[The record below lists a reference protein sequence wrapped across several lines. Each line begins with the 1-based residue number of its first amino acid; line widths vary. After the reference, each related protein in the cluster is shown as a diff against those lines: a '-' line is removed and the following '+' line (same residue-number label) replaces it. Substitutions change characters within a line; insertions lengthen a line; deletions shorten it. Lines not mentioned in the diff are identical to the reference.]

1 MHVWHDRAWAPVR
14 VGRTND
20 SALVL
25 VYAARGGAAA
35 HHRGAV
41 PHDLMRWLHRL
52 FSLLLSRAAGGSSL
66 PPAECAVYD
75 KVHTGCAL
83 SPNQTLQCV
92 DIRLVANSTGR
103 TSPPWGKR
111 FMYDSGGRTISAVG
125 PTDVSGCAL
134 QCVQDGPRCLG
145 FALLTETG
153 MCYTVNDTVHT
164 VATKL
169 AAVSF
174 NLTHK
179 GSSCQ
184 IDCQGGDG
192 KALAPWGLPRPVAAG
207 GGLSQCQQYC
217 DVADTAEPGSCAAVV
232 YQAGA
237 SGGVCSLVNASA
249 RAVSVLVPS
258 VTFRRRPRQFAPR
271 GGMDGTAQ
279 LPLVEQWIVGPSDR
293 VFEAARPW
301 QTAFCRH
308 EPAAV
313 DWAAAPGTFVAT
325 QLALL
330 VTETAHTATA
340 RVRVSDLIATA
351 ADTRIPANQVE
362 VSQVGLVSASSCPP
376 SVCGSRAYSAELG
389 PGTHWCVLHSSAQ
402 LSLSVSLSVTLSA
415 SLSYTAILYGAGI
428 PICCS
433 RWALATRARLCCKRT
448 EHDLFILG
456 CASRRRR
463 PLGCTRAPSRS
474 TFKMGAVR
482 AWPLHC
488 ECGR

>member
-1 MHVWHDRAWAPVR
+1 M
-14 VGRTND
+14 
-20 SALVL
+20 L
-25 VYAARGGAAA
+25 VYAARGGAAT

-174 NLTHK
+174 NLTRK

-249 RAVSVLVPS
+249 RTVSVLVPS

-279 LPLVEQWIVGPSDR
+279 LLMPLVEQWIVGPSDR

-330 VTETAHTATA
+330 VTETAHTVTA
-340 RVRVSDLIATA
+340 RVSVSDLIATA
-351 ADTRIPANQVE
+351 ADSRIPANQVE

-415 SLSYTAILYGAGI
+415 SLSFTAILYGAGI

-456 CASRRRR
+456 CVSRRRR